1 MAETRAP
8 IQRPISPHLQIYRLT
23 STMLMSGLHRI
34 SGMALYFGTALLV
47 WWLVA
52 VASGPNAFGYV
63 QWLLGTLVGKL
74 VLLGYSWALIH
85 HALGGIRHLIWDTV
99 HGFEPVEREWL
110 ARATIVGS
118 VGLTAILWVIGYMFG
133 GGGWS

>member
-1 MAETRAP
+1 MADVRAP
-8 IQRPISPHLQIYRLT
+8 VQRPTSPHLQIYRLT

-34 SGMALYFGTALLV
+34 TGFVLYFGTALLA

-52 VASGPNAFGYV
+52 VASGPNAFANA
-63 QWLLGTLVGKL
+63 QWWLDTVIGRI

-99 HGFEPVEREWL
+99 HGLDATDREWL
-110 ARATIVGS
+110 AGANLVGS
-118 VGLTAILWVIGYMFG
+118 IGLTAILWVIFYMIAG
-133 GGGWS
+133 GGS